1 MQARAQAN
9 WLRALLSESTGRR
22 IEVLDATGA
31 QVARLTTEDVRAD
44 LFNIIPPQKAGRI
57 AQPFISVN
65 NQWVGVEF
73 QTFEAARAPGVHVI
87 GDAIAAEHEYGPRVS
102 AAVDDTHD
110 AMGDLQKATLE
121 HVFAMRAI
129 LRPDQQA
136 RFDAVVSKS
145 LATQPQ

>member
-1 MQARAQAN
+1 MTKPPDAALAGEFLGLARAEGDLAAGSAGSGGQALGEDAAFLAGRLVRLALEDRLKRSN
-9 WLRALLSESTGRR
+9 ALL
-22 IEVLDATGA
+22 
-31 QVARLTTEDVRAD
+31 
-44 LFNIIPPQKAGRI
+44 
-57 AQPFISVN
+57 
-65 NQWVGVEF
+65 
-73 QTFEAARAPGVHVI
+73 
-87 GDAIAAEHEYGPRVS
+87 GDAITAEHEYGPRVS

-145 LATQPQ
+145 LAAQPQ